1 MWLLWYKLWNEYM
14 FIDKVSLKNE
24 NIWERNVGIGMEV
37 CVFVWLCVYVCLCV
51 DVVGGER
58 GGFRVEM

>member
-37 CVFVWLCVYVCLCV
+37 LRWI
-51 DVVGGER
+51 
-58 GGFRVEM
+58 